1 MPDPAAIAPAIVL
14 CTLNARYIHA
24 SLGLRYLLANMGE
37 LKAQTAM
44 REFTVARKPQEIAS
58 ELLAL
63 LGPPQDGATQV
74 IGLGV
79 YIWNVTQSTELV
91 RLLKSARP
99 TVRIVLGGPEVSHE
113 MELQEIAR
121 LADFVITGWG
131 DVSFAK
137 LCRALLNGPQPLM
150 KVIQGEQPPL
160 SEITLPYG
168 EYSEADLAHRL
179 LYVEASRGCPFGCE
193 FCLSSLDQTAWAFD
207 LEKFLAAMQVLHQ
220 RGARHFKFV
229 DRTFNLKI
237 DASVRILQFFL
248 ERLTE
253 DLFLHFELIP
263 DHLPDRLKDLIV
275 QFPPGVLQLEIGI
288 QSFNPE
294 VQSRIS
300 RRQDNARTEA
310 NLHWLTQASHAHLHA
325 DLIFGLPG
333 ETLESFAAGFDRLY
347 ALRPDEIQLGILK
360 RLRGTPIER
369 HSAEHAMVYETEA
382 PYSVLQTGVLD
393 ADTVQ
398 RFKRFARYWD
408 LLANSARFKQT
419 LPLLLEQDTPSPF
432 HAFLAFSDWL
442 WRRTEQTKE
451 LSPELL
457 VDALADYLCG
467 DRGLDR
473 PNVQQA
479 LLSDYT
485 GSGARSKPHALQGL
499 LPRQSAPTIGK
510 PKNLAQRQGRHLEPN
525 QALR

>member
-1 MPDPAAIAPAIVL
+1 MPDLAAVAPNIVL
-14 CTLNARYIHA
+14 CTLNARYIHT
-24 SLGLRYLLANMGE
+24 SLGLRYLLANMGD

-44 REFTVARKPQEIAS
+44 REFTVARKPQEIAL

-63 LGPPQDGATQV
+63 LGPQQDGAAQI

-91 RLLKSARP
+91 RLLKAARP
-99 TVRIVLGGPEVSHE
+99 AVRIVLGGPEVSHE
-113 MELQEIAR
+113 VELQEITR

-131 DVSFAK
+131 DVSFPK
-137 LCRALLNGPQPLM
+137 LCRALLDGPQPVM
-150 KVIQGEQPPL
+150 KVIEGEHPPL
-160 SEITLPYG
+160 NEIALPYD
-168 EYSEADLAHRL
+168 EYSDADLAHRL
-179 LYVEASRGCPFGCE
+179 LYVEASRGCPFKCE

-253 DLFLHFELIP
+253 GMFLHFELVP
-263 DHLPDRLKDLIV
+263 DHLPERLKNLIV
-275 QFPPGVLQLEIGI
+275 QFPPGVLQFEIGV

-294 VQSRIS
+294 VQERIS
-300 RRQDNARTEA
+300 RRQDNAKTEV
-310 NLHWLTQASHAHLHA
+310 NLRWLAKASHAHLHA

-347 ALRPDEIQLGILK
+347 ALRPDEIQLGVLK

-369 HSAEHAMVYETEA
+369 HSAEQAMVYETEP
-382 PYSVLQTGVLD
+382 PYTVLQTGVLD

-408 LLANSARFKQT
+408 LLANSGRFKQT
-419 LPLLLEQDTPSPF
+419 LPMLLEQDRHSPF
-432 HAFLAFSDWL
+432 HTFLAFSDWL
-442 WRRTEQTKE
+442 WQRTGKTSE

-467 DRGLDR
+467 DCGMSRQD
-473 PNVQQA
+473 VQQA

-485 GSGARSKPHALQGL
+485 GSGARASPHALQGL
-499 LPRQSAPTIGK
+499 LPRQLAPAMRK
-510 PKNLAQRQGRHLEPN
+510 PKSLVQRQGRHLEPN

>member
-1 MPDPAAIAPAIVL
+1 
-14 CTLNARYIHA
+14 
-24 SLGLRYLLANMGE
+24 
-37 LKAQTAM
+37 
-44 REFTVARKPQEIAS
+44 
-58 ELLAL
+58 
-63 LGPPQDGATQV
+63 
-74 IGLGV
+74 
-79 YIWNVTQSTELV
+79 
-91 RLLKSARP
+91 
-99 TVRIVLGGPEVSHE
+99 

-179 LYVEASRGCPFGCE
+179 LYVEASRGCPFKCE

-237 DASVRILQFFL
+237 DAAARILQFFL

-253 DLFLHFELIP
+253 DLFLHFELVP
-263 DHLPDRLKDLIV
+263 DHLPDRLKGLIV

-467 DRGLDR
+467 ARGLDSQ
-473 PNVQQA
+473 NVQQA
-479 LLSDYT
+479 LLSDYIN
-485 GSGARSKPHALQGL
+485 SGARSKPQALQGL
-499 LPRQSAPTIGK
+499 LPKRSAPTIGK